1 VAGWPSLGRVDDRRL
16 AQELRAGDA
25 TALAQIYDVYA
36 PRLFDYCHALLRDEE
51 LAAEALRDSLI
62 AALAHIDKLREPER
76 FRSWL
81 YTIVR
86 NECLRRL
93 RDPLT
98 PEERHPAPEDA
109 DDAFL
114 DADERRRRLE
124 TRQLVHSA
132 LAGLP
137 GRHREAVDLDVR
149 HELSAEEL
157 AGVLGI
163 SSQQAL
169 ELTAQSRDELDNTL
183 AAAIIARTG
192 RGDCPSVAALV
203 DEHDWPVPPEV
214 SRKLVRHIA
223 SCPTCRDRRKRKV
236 STNRLLQVMPVAA
249 LPAGLREVVLSLATA
264 PDLHEARIR
273 IAQRAEPFDT
283 WGWPMSPAHAKP
295 ARDDARRMPMLLP
308 VVAAAAGVLLLAAA
322 IFLVT
327 DGSSSQHPTADARRP
342 IAAGTGAMPSDSP
355 SGDSPSDEP
364 PASPEPSPS
373 STTPTPTPT
382 PTRTTRTPAAAP
394 TRSTGRPRPRPT
406 PTHTRRRTPPRP
418 VPGSLAVTA
427 SGSGAARTVTI
438 TARDGMVHWSASHG
452 PYVTIGGPDHGTL
465 MAGES
470 ATLTATADTA
480 TACAADPPVE
490 QDGVSFSPNGSVTLS
505 WTC

>member
-25 TALAQIYDVYA
+25 NALAQIYDMYA
-36 PRLFDYCHALLRDEE
+36 SRLFDYCHALLRDED

-81 YTIVR
+81 YALVR

-93 RDPLT
+93 RDPDT
-98 PEERHPAPEDA
+98 PEERYPAAEQS

-114 DADERRRRLE
+114 DSQERERRLE
-124 TRQLVHSA
+124 TRRLVHSA

-137 GRHREAVDLDVR
+137 GRHREAVDLAVR
-149 HELSAEEL
+149 HELSAEEF

-163 SSQQAL
+163 SSQEAL
-169 ELTAQSRDELDNTL
+169 ELTAESRDELDNAL

-203 DEHDWPVPPEV
+203 DEHDWPLPPEV
-214 SRKLVRHIA
+214 SRKLIRHIA

-249 LPAGLREVVLSLATA
+249 LPPGLREAVLSLATA
-264 PDLHEARIR
+264 PDLPEARAR
-273 IAQRAEPFDT
+273 IAQRAEPFDA
-283 WGWPMSPAHAKP
+283 WGWPTSLDHAKP
-295 ARDDARRMPMLLP
+295 AGDDERRGVPRLWP
-308 VVAAAAGVLLLAAA
+308 AVGAAACVLLVAGA

-327 DGSSSQHPTADARRP
+327 GGTSAQHPSGDRHPA
-342 IAAGTGAMPSDSP
+342 AAGTGASPSDSP
-355 SGDSPSDEP
+355 SDQPSD
-364 PASPEPSPS
+364 SPEPSVS
-373 STTPTPTPT
+373 SSPTPT
-382 PTRTTRTPAAAP
+382 PTRTSKT
-394 TRSTGRPRPRPT
+394 PT
-406 PTHTRRRTPPRP
+406 PTPTTSRPKATPKPTRTKKRTSPTP
-418 VPGSLAVTA
+418 VPGSLQVTA
-427 SGSGAARTVTI
+427 TGSDTVKTVTLI
-438 TARDGMVHWSASHG
+438 AQGGTVTWRATPGQ
-452 PYVTIGGPDHGTL
+452 YVTIASPTSGKLT
-465 MAGES
+465 AGQS
-470 ATLTATADTA
+470 VSVTATADKTA
-480 TACAADPPVE
+480 ACAGMPPTE
-490 QDGVSFSPNGSVTLS
+490 KSSVSFSPNGAVTLT